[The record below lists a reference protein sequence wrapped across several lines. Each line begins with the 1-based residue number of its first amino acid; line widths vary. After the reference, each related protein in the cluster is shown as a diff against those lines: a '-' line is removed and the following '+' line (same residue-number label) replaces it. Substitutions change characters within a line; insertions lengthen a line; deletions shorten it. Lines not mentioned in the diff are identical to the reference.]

1 MQDSIMQDAREA
13 RFFIELF
20 IILFVTLP
28 PLVNSGNLPIIEHMP
43 TLEHFYGSVKDIAM
57 FDSW

>member
-1 MQDSIMQDAREA
+1 MTWASRTIL
-13 RFFIELF
+13 LF
-20 IILFVTLP
+20 IIVFVTLP
-28 PLVNSGNLPIIEHMP
+28 PMVNSGNLPIIEHMP